1 MKNTK
6 GITLIS
12 LVIMIIVLL
21 ILASVAIYSGKDI
34 VKSSKF
40 TAFSTELKIMQTQV
54 NAMYQDND
62 KANLG
67 AEIEGSVKTQ
77 ADKVFTASESG
88 ITSQEGYKYWN
99 QQLIKEL
106 GIEGVEQDFFIN
118 LEKRSVISYEGFE
131 YEGKKYYTL
140 QQIPNGLYN
149 VDYDNP
155 NTGKPTFEVN
165 VEQIESQRWKI
176 TIPKESINYTS
187 GYIDKWQVQYQL
199 EGTDYWNTTE
209 DLSFIVEEKGNYQIK
224 IQNGDIVSEE
234 KSILVEGVPTT
245 VEEAIRKGTALS
257 ETDNITIKDAYENSI
272 TIPAGFKIVSDDTTN
287 NANTV
292 DKGIVVEEVSS
303 GNQFV
308 WVPVGKIYTTTDTA
322 TKEST
327 AKTITLGRYSFAT
340 DGTPRDYTG
349 SYKEENAKDT
359 ENLLNYGNAIAKDI
373 EGFKTSVEHKHG
385 YYIGRYEA
393 RTATARTTNTDA
405 LTSVTLKGT
414 DYVYNYVTQLQASER
429 CGIMY
434 GEDKPFT
441 SDLINSYAWDTAII
455 FEQTFDDRSD
465 KTTPYSKQTSLNSSL
480 ARTGTTTDK
489 ICNIYDMA
497 SNVAEWSTETSL
509 SDTLY
514 VNRGGNYAINY
525 NNAGRT

>member
-165 VEQIESQRWKI
+165 VEQIESQR
-176 TIPKESINYTS
+176 
-187 GYIDKWQVQYQL
+187 
-199 EGTDYWNTTE
+199 
-209 DLSFIVEEKGNYQIK
+209 
-224 IQNGDIVSEE
+224 
-234 KSILVEGVPTT
+234 
-245 VEEAIRKGTALS
+245 
-257 ETDNITIKDAYENSI
+257 
-272 TIPAGFKIVSDDTTN
+272 
-287 NANTV
+287 
-292 DKGIVVEEVSS
+292 
-303 GNQFV
+303 
-308 WVPVGKIYTTTDTA
+308 
-322 TKEST
+322 
-327 AKTITLGRYSFAT
+327 
-340 DGTPRDYTG
+340 
-349 SYKEENAKDT
+349 
-359 ENLLNYGNAIAKDI
+359 
-373 EGFKTSVEHKHG
+373 
-385 YYIGRYEA
+385 
-393 RTATARTTNTDA
+393 
-405 LTSVTLKGT
+405 
-414 DYVYNYVTQLQASER
+414 
-429 CGIMY
+429 
-434 GEDKPFT
+434 
-441 SDLINSYAWDTAII
+441 
-455 FEQTFDDRSD
+455 
-465 KTTPYSKQTSLNSSL
+465 
-480 ARTGTTTDK
+480 
-489 ICNIYDMA
+489 
-497 SNVAEWSTETSL
+497 
-509 SDTLY
+509 
-514 VNRGGNYAINY
+514 
-525 NNAGRT
+525 